1 MSDTPKLAEAADSG
15 LRLTPCSRRWFLKS
29 LAALSLGTV
38 YVAAASR
45 AEEPSD
51 KLCGFRV
58 EDLSGSSWWVASWPA
73 GKSMSHGTRDML
85 RSSLK
90 RGWRITD
97 RYYSSANANVDLP
110 DTAAQDSASKSNNPA
125 VSG

>member
-1 MSDTPKLAEAADSG
+1 MSDTPKADNADDSG
-15 LRLTPCSRRWFLKS
+15 LRLTTCSRRWFLKS

-38 YVAAASR
+38 YVAAVSR
-45 AEEPSD
+45 PEEPED

-97 RYYSSANANVDLP
+97 RYYSSANVDMLAP
-110 DTAAQDSASKSNNPA
+110 AGEKTPTSKTND
-125 VSG
+125 